1 MNYAETIQQAWQAMS
16 LWELAAV
23 LFGIAYLLLAMREKI
38 SCWYAAFM
46 STAIYTVLFWDVSLL
61 MDSALQVYYMA
72 MAVYG
77 WYQWRQPKDQ
87 VKAELAISCWR
98 WQTHSIAIGT
108 VILVSCLSGW
118 LLQNNTDAAWP
129 YLDSFTTWGAI
140 VTTYM
145 VAKKV
150 LENWLYW
157 IVIDAV
163 AAFLYMDRG
172 LYLTALLFAA
182 YVVIVVFGYF
192 QWRNIYKSEQ
202 SLCPIIA

>member
-1 MNYAETIQQAWQAMS
+1 MDVMQSIVEAWQAMS

-23 LFGIAYLLLAMREKI
+23 LLGVAYLLLAMKEKI
-38 SCWYAAFM
+38 SCWYAAFV

-77 WYQWRQPKDQ
+77 WYQWRYKNA
-87 VKAELAISCWR
+87 KAKESLPISCWR
-98 WQTHSIAIGT
+98 WQTHSVVIAGT
-108 VILVSCLSGW
+108 ILVSCVSGW
-118 LLQNNTDAAWP
+118 LLQNNTEAAWP
-129 YLDSFTTWGAI
+129 YLDSFTTWGAV

-145 VAKKV
+145 VAKKI

-163 AAFLYMDRG
+163 AAFLYFDRG

-182 YVVIVVFGYF
+182 YVVIVVVGYL
-192 QWRNIYKSEQ
+192 QWRNIYRNEQ
-202 SLCPIIA
+202 NLCPSAA

>member
-1 MNYAETIQQAWQAMS
+1 MELSQNIMAAWQAMS

-23 LFGIAYLLLAMREKI
+23 ILGVAYLLLAMAEKM
-38 SCWYAAFM
+38 SCWYAALA

-61 MDSALQVYYMA
+61 MDSALQVYYMG

-77 WYQWRQPKDQ
+77 WYQWRKPNQDLKE
-87 VKAELAISCWR
+87 ELAISTWP
-98 WQTHSIAIGT
+98 WQTHSLVIGS
-108 VILVSCLSGW
+108 VVLISCASGW
-118 LLQNNTDAAWP
+118 LLQNSTDAAWP
-129 YLDSFTTWGAI
+129 YLDSFTTWSAV

-157 IVIDAV
+157 IVIDSV
-163 AAFLYMDRG
+163 AAFLYVDRG

-192 QWRNIYKSEQ
+192 KWRKHYLNEQ
-202 SLCPIIA
+202 GLCPVTT